1 MKPQGKGYRIDFSLQ
16 LRYLD
21 DDHHIE
27 EGQPMNDVLNT
38 IKHRRTIRKFKP
50 DAMDE
55 EKIQLILEAGR
66 WAPSFSNL
74 QPWRF
79 IVTKD
84 QDLKNAMDKAAKKS
98 ALHLGI
104 NEAPV
109 VIVVCVDRRIDPLH
123 AIEAGAAATQ
133 NMALAAYSLGLGAG
147 WIGIWGTEA
156 EASIQKLFEL
166 PETVRVVSLLPIGI
180 PDESPEGIRKPLKG
194 FIHSGKIR
202 N

>member
-1 MKPQGKGYRIDFSLQ
+1 
-16 LRYLD
+16 
-21 DDHHIE
+21 
-27 EGQPMNDVLNT
+27 MNEVLKA
-38 IKHRRTIRKFKP
+38 IKNRRTIRRFKP
-50 DAMDE
+50 NPIDE
-55 EKIQLILEAGR
+55 EMLQMILEAGR

-79 IVTKD
+79 IVIKD
-84 QDLKNAMDKAAKKS
+84 QGLKMALDKATRES
-98 ALHLGI
+98 VLHLGI

-109 VIVVCVDRRIDPLH
+109 VILVCVDRRIDPLH

-133 NMALAAYSLGLGAG
+133 NMALAACSLGLGAG

-156 EASIQKLFEL
+156 EAFIQKLFEL

-194 FIHSGKIR
+194 FIHFGKIR

>member
-1 MKPQGKGYRIDFSLQ
+1 
-16 LRYLD
+16 
-21 DDHHIE
+21 
-27 EGQPMNDVLNT
+27 MNDVLDT
-38 IKHRRTIRKFKP
+38 IKHRRSIRKFKP
-50 DAMDE
+50 DAIDE

-79 IVTKD
+79 IVAKD

-133 NMALAAYSLGLGAG
+133 NMALAACSLGLGAG

-156 EASIQKLFEL
+156 EASIQKLFEV